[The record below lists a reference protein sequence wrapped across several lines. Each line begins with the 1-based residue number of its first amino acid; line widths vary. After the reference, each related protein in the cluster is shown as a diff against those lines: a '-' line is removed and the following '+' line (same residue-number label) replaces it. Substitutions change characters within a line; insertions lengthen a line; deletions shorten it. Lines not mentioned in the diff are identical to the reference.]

1 MRVPFHTVDV
11 FTRRAFS
18 GNPLAV
24 IPDASG
30 LTGAQMQRIA
40 REFNYSESTF
50 VSSSPEGSSADRRVR
65 IFTPISE
72 IPFAGHPTIGTACVL
87 ALRREIEA
95 ETGGSRVVFEEGA
108 GPVPVQ
114 VRTDA
119 DGQLWAQ
126 LTAPQKYQE
135 QSVDLDV
142 EALAQ
147 CIGLERSDL
156 RVDTGEPVSISC
168 GLPFLLVRIRS
179 LAAIRRAHLRAD
191 LWQRHLASYEQA
203 RDLYLYCDEAEGE
216 DVQGHVRLFAP
227 GEGVAED
234 PATGSAATAL
244 AGYLGSRREERDGT
258 FRWVIEQGLEIGR
271 PSRLEVEAERREGAV
286 TALRCAGHCVPVS
299 EGALSVPDA

>member
-1 MRVPFHTVDV
+1 MQVPFHTVDV
-11 FTRRAFS
+11 FTDRVFS

-50 VSSSPEGSSADRRVR
+50 VSSPSEDSSADRRVR

-87 ALRREIEA
+87 GLREEIDI
-95 ETGGSRVVFEEGA
+95 ETDGSRVVFEEGA
-108 GPVPVQ
+108 GPVPVR
-114 VRTDA
+114 VRA
-119 DGQLWAQ
+119 GSDGRLWAQ
-126 LTAPQKYQE
+126 LTAPQKYHE
-135 QSVDLDV
+135 RPVDLDV
-142 EALAQ
+142 EALAR
-147 CIGLERSDL
+147 CVGLERSDL
-156 RVDTGEPVSISC
+156 RVDAGEPVSISC

-191 LWQRHLASYEQA
+191 LWQHHLSSHEEA
-203 RDLYLYCDEAEGE
+203 RDLYLYCEEAEGE

-258 FRWVIEQGLEIGR
+258 FRWLIEQGLEIGR
-271 PSRLEVEAERREGAV
+271 PSRLEVEAERREGTV
-286 TALRCAGHCVPVS
+286 TALRCAGYCVPVS
-299 EGALSVPDA
+299 EGTLTVPEA